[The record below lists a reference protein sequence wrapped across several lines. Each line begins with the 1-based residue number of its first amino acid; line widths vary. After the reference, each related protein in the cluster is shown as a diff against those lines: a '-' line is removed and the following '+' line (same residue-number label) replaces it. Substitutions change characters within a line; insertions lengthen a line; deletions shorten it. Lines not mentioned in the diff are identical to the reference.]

1 LTHYR
6 SAAESREAGVTYHLV
21 PVPVWDAASGEA
33 TYVPEAYDADG
44 FIHCTNGIDEIVAVG
59 NLFYQGDP
67 RPFQVLALDVDQI
80 EAEVRYDAPG
90 EVYPHIYGPLN
101 ASAVI
106 ATYSVIRDD
115 AGRFLD
121 VESGD

>member
-1 LTHYR
+1 
-6 SAAESREAGVTYHLV
+6 
-21 PVPVWDAASGEA
+21 VWDAAAGEA
-33 TYVPEAYDADG
+33 TYVPEAYEVDG

-59 NLFYQGDP
+59 NMFYQGDP
-67 RPFQVLALDVDQI
+67 RPFQVLALDIDQF

-101 ASAVI
+101 TSAVI
-106 ATYSVIRDD
+106 GAYPVLRDE